1 MQRQIFIGSKGY
13 ILEGD
18 TNYLGCMPDHFE
30 PDTIAVFKNFCQE
43 SFQVLDLGAN
53 LGLTAI
59 ALADICKKGKVI
71 AVEPVPITFD
81 FLEKN
86 LFNSGLDNI
95 KAYNFAVGNKAA
107 TILMQAR
114 SAFLAGAFIADTY
127 TSEIQDIS
135 VEVPVKT
142 LDEVFDSF
150 QLDRVDFV
158 KLDVEGYELFALE
171 GAKEILNRFKPIV
184 YLEMNHWCLNIMH
197 RICLPEFRERLLAMF
212 PYVYS
217 IEGTSYLDF
226 RAEKNFYHIAHANL
240 IDFKHLNLIAGF
252 DEDKIL
258 QNLTNLH
265 YQITPA

>member
-1 MQRQIFIGSKGY
+1 MQRRVFIDSKAY
-13 ILEGD
+13 LLEGD
-18 TNYLGCMPDHFE
+18 MNYLGCMPDSYE

-43 SFQVLDLGAN
+43 DFQVLDIGAN

-59 ALADICKKGKVI
+59 ALANICKKGKVI

-86 LFNSGLDNI
+86 LLNAGLDNV
-95 KAYNFAVGNKAA
+95 KAYNFAVGNKAG
-107 TILMQAR
+107 TTLMQ
-114 SAFLAGAFIADTY
+114 SKSTFLAGAFIADTY
-127 TSEIQDIS
+127 TNEAQDIS
-135 VEVPVKT
+135 VKVPIKV
-142 LDEVFDSF
+142 LDEVFDAF
-150 QLDRVDFV
+150 QMTRIDFV

-184 YLEMNHWCLNIMH
+184 YLEMNHWCLNIMQ
-197 RICLPEFRERLLAMF
+197 RISLPEFRERILAMF
-212 PYVYS
+212 PYIYA

-226 RAEKNFYHIAHANL
+226 RAEKNFYDIAHGNL
-240 IDFKHLNLIAGF
+240 IEWKYINLIAGF

-258 QNLTNLH
+258 QNLSNLH